1 MKELKM
7 IRDILIGLFAITF
20 LFLLFLNSGGIYEYK
35 SDSKGIPLFRV
46 NKITNNIQ
54 SLDNKGWR
62 DVLKDE
68 ED

>member
-1 MKELKM
+1 MNIKT
-7 IRDILIGLFAITF
+7 ILIGLFALAF
-20 LFLLFLNSGGIYEYK
+20 LFLLFLNSGGLYEYK
-35 SDSKGIPLFRV
+35 SNSQGVPMFRV

-68 ED
+68 RD